1 MVQIASKLKVLVET
15 LIVAP
20 QGNRPKMEKTIEYMK
35 SNAADD
41 VAVIEHMTQLA
52 THVDQSRR
60 YFALGFRDSD
70 VRVVFPAADDPL
82 RYEQQ
87 IIARAGTIDVFD
99 GGNPQEQAP

>member
-1 MVQIASKLKVLVET
+1 MVQVAPKLEVLVET

-35 SNAADD
+35 SNAAED
-41 VAVIEHMTQLA
+41 VDVIKHMTQLA
-52 THVDQSRR
+52 AHTNQSRR

-70 VRVVFPAADDPL
+70 VRVVFPADNDPL

-87 IIARAGTIDVFD
+87 IIARAGMIDVFD
-99 GGNPQEQAP
+99 GEHQEEVS